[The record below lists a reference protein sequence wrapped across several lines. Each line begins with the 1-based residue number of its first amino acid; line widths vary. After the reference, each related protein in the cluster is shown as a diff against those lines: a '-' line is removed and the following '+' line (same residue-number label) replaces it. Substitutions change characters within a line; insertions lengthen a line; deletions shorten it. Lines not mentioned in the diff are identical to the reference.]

1 MFLLFRVVGNQ
12 IQEMLGNPLMNAQK
26 ESAAPLGAKVGSSI
40 FFFGLKIKCAET
52 RYKKQA
58 CGSDPGLGFF
68 AERPKIVNIFNCIF
82 PSFHLSHFNLQ
93 LSLYPSRFKV

>member
-40 FFFGLKIKCAET
+40 FFFWLKNKM
-52 RYKKQA
+52 
-58 CGSDPGLGFF
+58 CGN
-68 AERPKIVNIFNCIF
+68 KI
-82 PSFHLSHFNLQ
+82 
-93 LSLYPSRFKV
+93 